1 MRHVSPRVL
10 AFLKGHESLR
20 LSAYQDVRGKWTIG
34 WGHTTGVKQGDVCTV
49 VQAEDWF
56 DDDVD
61 WAEAGVEA
69 LCANLVVT
77 QGEFDALVAFAFNV
91 GVGKFKKSTL
101 LRKFVGGDLP
111 GAAAEFPKWCHSNGK
126 VYDDLVKRRA
136 QEVEW
141 FREA

>member
-1 MRHVSPRVL
+1 MSWFSAPPPSQRWAFALTALVTVSSGPLHAQTPKKTPRTEDPN
-10 AFLKGHESLR
+10 AP
-20 LSAYQDVRGKWTIG
+20 
-34 WGHTTGVKQGDVCTV
+34 TV

-101 LRKFVGGDLP
+101 LRKFVGGDIP

-141 FREA
+141 FNEA